1 MHATASTRAVPR
13 PRRRRRAGL
22 RWAGRGLALLAGGLL
37 GGAVLLA
44 LNGLYHVVRKP
55 TELLAPLSPALVKT
69 PRATWAAYG
78 DLFETHS
85 TRIVAPELLA
95 ALAQAEGDGNPLAR
109 TYWRWRWSLN
119 PLEIYRPASSAVG
132 MFQITDG
139 TFAAARRYCVHDHE
153 VVRDGAWHEVRACWF
168 NGLYSRLLP
177 SHAIELTSAYLHQAV
192 VDALAGPR
200 GRRPTVRQ
208 QQALAALIHLC
219 GPGRAD
225 AFARRGFRP
234 AAGERCGD
242 HDVGRYLARVERLA
256 REFARLRS
264 A

>member
-1 MHATASTRAVPR
+1 MHATASTCAAPRA
-13 PRRRRRAGL
+13 RRRRRAGL

-37 GGAVLLA
+37 GAAVLFA

-55 TELLAPLSPALVKT
+55 TELFAPLSPALVKT

-78 DLFETHS
+78 ALFETHS
-85 TRIVAPELLA
+85 TRVATPEFLA

-139 TFAAARRYCVHDHE
+139 TFAAARRYCIHDHE
-153 VVRDGAWHEVRACWF
+153 VVREGAWHDPRSCWF
-168 NGLYSRLLP
+168 TGLYSRVLP

-192 VDALAGPR
+192 VDTLARHPA
-200 GRRPTVRQ
+200 RRPALRQ

-225 AFARRGFRP
+225 GFVRRGFRP
-234 AAGERCGD
+234 AGGERCGD

-256 REFARLRS
+256 REFSRIR
-264 A
+264 

>member
-1 MHATASTRAVPR
+1 
-13 PRRRRRAGL
+13 
-22 RWAGRGLALLAGGLL
+22 
-37 GGAVLLA
+37 
-44 LNGLYHVVRKP
+44 
-55 TELLAPLSPALVKT
+55 
-69 PRATWAAYG
+69 
-78 DLFETHS
+78 
-85 TRIVAPELLA
+85 
-95 ALAQAEGDGNPLAR
+95 
-109 TYWRWRWSLN
+109 
-119 PLEIYRPASSAVG
+119 
-132 MFQITDG
+132 
-139 TFAAARRYCVHDHE
+139 
-153 VVRDGAWHEVRACWF
+153 
-168 NGLYSRLLP
+168 
-177 SHAIELTSAYLHQAV
+177 